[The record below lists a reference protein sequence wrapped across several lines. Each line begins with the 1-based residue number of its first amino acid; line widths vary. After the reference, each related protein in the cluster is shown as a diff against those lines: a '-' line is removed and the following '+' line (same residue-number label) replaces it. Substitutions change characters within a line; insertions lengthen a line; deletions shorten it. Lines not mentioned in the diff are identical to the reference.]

1 MTTEAPRADLVM
13 EGGGVKGMAFV
24 GALDVLAE
32 AQYRFPRIAGT
43 SAGAIMG
50 SLVAA
55 LQHAGEPLTRLPDVA
70 ATLDLPRVTDSSR
83 AGRALGPF
91 HGIADAVS
99 LLVTGGLHE
108 GKYLRDWLTGV
119 LGDLGVATF
128 EDLRRTD
135 PGSALPPEREYSLV
149 VVVSDLSDHRMSLLP
164 WDYGHYGLDPDEQS
178 VAAAVAASAAVPYVF
193 RPVRLRTRPAG
204 HASLV
209 DGGLL
214 SNYPI
219 AIFDQEERADARWPT
234 IGIRLSSREDD
245 PAVHAPV
252 GNLLQVTR
260 ALVETALHGIDRRHI
275 DDPDAVARTMFVD
288 TSGLSALDFDQSP
301 EQIAQLVRAGRTAA
315 TKHLSGRTPDGD
327 RDDGAGESPP
337 R

>member
-1 MTTEAPRADLVM
+1 MTNASPRADLVM

-24 GALDVLAE
+24 GALDVLAR

-55 LQHAGEPLTRLPDVA
+55 LQHAGEPLTRLPDIA
-70 ATLDLPRVTDSSR
+70 ATLDLPRVTDSS
-83 AGRALGPF
+83 AVGRALGPL

-99 LLVTGGLHE
+99 LLATGGLHE

-128 EDLRRTD
+128 GDLRRTD
-135 PGSALPPEREYSLV
+135 PGSALPPEREYALV
-149 VVVSDLSDHRMSLLP
+149 VVVSDLSDQRMSLLP

-178 VAAAVAASAAVPYVF
+178 VADAVGASAAVPYVF
-193 RPVRLRTRPAG
+193 RPVRLKTRPEG
-204 HASLV
+204 SASLV

-219 AIFDQEERADARWPT
+219 TVFDHEDRADARWPT
-234 IGIRLSSREDD
+234 IGIRLSAREHD

-252 GNLLQVTR
+252 GNLLQATS
-260 ALVETALHGIDRRHI
+260 ALVETAVHGIDRRHI
-275 DDPDAVARTMFVD
+275 DDPDAIERTMFVD

-301 EQIAQLVRAGRTAA
+301 AQIARLVEAGRTAA
-315 TKHLSGRTPDGD
+315 TKHLAGLAPD
-327 RDDGAGESPP
+327 DDGAGRPP
-337 R
+337 PH